1 MSNAK
6 IELVRSWLI
15 KADHDLKSAHELA
28 VASEPLLD
36 TAIYHCQ
43 QAAEKAIKGL
53 LVYKDIRFDKTHD
66 IDLLI
71 SLAVDMEPR
80 LSSWSHAAELLTP
93 YATEF
98 RYPGEYAEPEPAE
111 FEEAFVAAKNF
122 YAFILTLLPQEVHPG
137 RIKEF
142 THLTKG

>member
-1 MSNAK
+1 MSDAK

-15 KADHDLKSAHELA
+15 KADHDLKSAKELSAA
-28 VASEPLLD
+28 VEPLLD

-53 LVYKDIRFDKTHD
+53 LVYKDIRFEKTHD

-71 SLAVDMEPR
+71 SLAVDVEPR
-80 LSSWSHAAELLTP
+80 LSSWSQAAELLTP

-98 RYPGEYAEPEPAE
+98 RYPGEYAEPEPEE
-111 FEEAFVAAKNF
+111 FEEALVAAKDF
-122 YAFILTLLPQEVHPG
+122 YEFIISLLPHKCRP
-137 RIKEF
+137 
-142 THLTKG
+142 